1 MDLDVVPRLGT
12 LVGLVVVLVAIGL
25 LLRWT
30 FGHQRNVTL
39 PTDDPDDPVATGLLT
54 EVSRV
59 PGEAAA
65 QVLRARLRSAGIR
78 STIARGDDERGGYA
92 LLVFDKDVPD
102 AKVVLSRGALE

>member
-1 MDLDVVPRLGT
+1 
-12 LVGLVVVLVAIGL
+12 L

-30 FGHQRNVTL
+30 FGHQRNVRL

-59 PGEAAA
+59 PGPDAARILRDR
-65 QVLRARLRSAGIR
+65 LRAAGVR
-78 STIARGDDERGGYA
+78 ATVARADAGSYA
-92 LLVFDKDVPD
+92 VLVFPADVKD